1 MARMSSGVG
10 ALDSNYGSGGS
21 PPVAPPPQETVTQA
35 APTPAPAP
43 AAQSAVLGSSVP
55 PAVNTSA

>member
-1 MARMSSGVG
+1 MSGVG
-10 ALDSNYGSGGS
+10 AVNSSPDPGDSA
-21 PPVAPPPQETVTQA
+21 PVAPPPQAAVTQA
-35 APTPAPAP
+35 APAPAPAP